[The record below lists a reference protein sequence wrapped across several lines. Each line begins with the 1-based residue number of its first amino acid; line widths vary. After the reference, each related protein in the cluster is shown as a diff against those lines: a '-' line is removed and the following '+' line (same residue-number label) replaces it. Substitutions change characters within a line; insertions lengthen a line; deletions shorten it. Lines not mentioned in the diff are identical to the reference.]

1 VNALPEGPGARLF
14 TQRLRL
20 RPTVL
25 SDLDYVVSVERDPVN
40 LPFITP
46 WERPQHEAAIRFPD
60 FRHFIVEAGPD
71 MEATG
76 FVILIGCRNPHKNL
90 ELKRM
95 VIQRKGQGVGRATL
109 RVVKRIVFDDLGA
122 HRLWL
127 DVKDNNVKAQGFYRD
142 EGFVEEGRL
151 REAVKSQEGYRS
163 LVVLSM
169 LQREFESRRADALE
183 AAR

>member
-1 VNALPEGPGARLF
+1 MRDDSGARLF

-46 WERPQHEAAIRFPD
+46 WEKPQHEAAIRFPD
-60 FRHFIVEAGPD
+60 FRHFIVETGPD
-71 MEATG
+71 MGATG

-95 VIQRKGQGVGRATL
+95 VIQRKGEGVGRATL
-109 RVVKRIVFDDLGA
+109 RVVKRIVFDDLAA

-127 DVKDNNVKAQGFYRD
+127 DVKDNNTKAQAFYRG

-151 REAVKSQEGYRS
+151 REAVKAPDGYRS

-169 LQREFESRRADALE
+169 LQHEFEERRSMTLE
-183 AAR
+183 APQ